1 MVPRLLNGED
11 ICAAQK
17 HGQACPGM
25 VSVGWVVA
33 RAAPPLRVVGLP
45 VAAVARSGKHTGRRP
60 EKASGNKGLAQRA
73 PLTAVEVTNI
83 VKARAGLSLCSR

>member
-45 VAAVARSGKHTGRRP
+45 VVAVAGASGKYTGRRP
-60 EKASGNKGLAQRA
+60 EKASGNKRLAQRA

-83 VKARAGLSLCSR
+83 V